1 MGQRVQ
7 GATRQQSHL
16 VLRTI
21 EPFPWL
27 SWSDQPETRFLVIHR
42 GSYYPSNQLH
52 DWLFMKFLRDVCQI
66 EGSWPV
72 SRYKS
77 ATFAFKISPWT
88 VGTGFLIEWPI
99 ITINF
104 QHALF
109 SMVSTH
115 GPVSSC
121 KVQELSFTIK
131 TSTPSKLRNRPR
143 MDKRDGWENGT
154 TPDSSFQA
162 GFREEGKDMQN
173 IHTVETY
180 ETPEVIYV
188 YVCVIVW
195 CAVASS

>member
-1 MGQRVQ
+1 MTGCSWNSCGTFVKLKAHGLYQGTEVQ
-7 GATRQQSHL
+7 HFTL
-16 VLRTI
+16 
-21 EPFPWL
+21 E
-27 SWSDQPETRFLVIHR
+27 
-42 GSYYPSNQLH
+42 N
-52 DWLFMKFLRDVCQI
+52 
-66 EGSWPV
+66 
-72 SRYKS
+72 
-77 ATFAFKISPWT
+77 SPWT
-88 VGTGFLIEWPI
+88 
-99 ITINF
+99 NF
-104 QHALF
+104 MAYHPLTYTNNHCRIYQEAIPTNKRLNSSMQAVSGRV
-109 SMVSTH
+109 SMVSTR

-195 CAVASS
+195 CTVASS